1 MEEREIKNLKWYGV
15 MKMRHVLVSSGVL
28 LLVGGCLQ
36 MRLFAGEV
44 AKPNRSQEQD
54 RAALVALEKDWL
66 RAEHDAAALERIL
79 APDFVH
85 PVSTGDFLTKA
96 QHILYST
103 KNLPLPDLKQRFDAL
118 NVRVYEDVEIV
129 NGIVVSSDADGREV
143 DKTVFTDVFA
153 YRDGTWKAINA
164 QENKVEKNRK

>member
-1 MEEREIKNLKWYGV
+1 M
-15 MKMRHVLVSSGVL
+15 
-28 LLVGGCLQ
+28 
-36 MRLFAGEV
+36 
-44 AKPNRSQEQD
+44 
-54 RAALVALEKDWL
+54 
-66 RAEHDAAALERIL
+66 
-79 APDFVH
+79 
-85 PVSTGDFLTKA
+85 
-96 QHILYST
+96 
-103 KNLPLPDLKQRFDAL
+103 